1 MAEAYIVDALR
12 TPTGKRGGTLSQ
24 VHPVDMGAHVIKSL
38 VERNKVP
45 ADEYD
50 DVIFGCLDQIGPQ
63 ANDVARSCWL
73 AAGMPQ
79 TVPGVTIDRQC
90 GSSQQ
95 AVHFAAMAVMS
106 GATHVMLA
114 GGVQAMSAIPIGSAA
129 LAGQPLGFASPFA
142 GSKTWHARFGDTEI
156 SQFRGAQMMAEHWGF
171 SRVQLE
177 EYALESNNRALK
189 AISEGRFEREIVP
202 LNGLSM
208 DETARQTSL
217 EKMATLKTVLPDSVL
232 TAAVSSQVSDGA
244 SAMLVVSETAL
255 KRYGLKP
262 RARIHQMTVLGDD
275 PVMMLS
281 APIPATRLALKRC
294 GMKMSDIDLAEVN
307 EAFAPVPM
315 AWLKEL
321 DFPREKL
328 NVNGGAIALGHP
340 LGATGTK
347 LMGTLLHELERTGKR
362 WGLQSMCEGG
372 GQANV
377 TIIERLS

>member
-1 MAEAYIVDALR
+1 MPEAYIVDALR

-38 VERNKVP
+38 VERNSVP

-73 AAGMPQ
+73 AAGLPQ
-79 TVPGVTIDRQC
+79 SVPGVTIDRQC

-106 GATHVMLA
+106 GALQVVLA

-142 GSKTWHARFGDTEI
+142 GSSAWRARFGDSEI

-171 SRVQLE
+171 TREQLE
-177 EYALESNNRALK
+177 VYALESNNRALN
-189 AISEGRFEREIVP
+189 AIREGHFNREVVP
-202 LNGLSM
+202 FNGLIM
-208 DETARQTSL
+208 DETARLSSL

-244 SAMLVVSETAL
+244 SAMLVVSEAAL
-255 KRYGLKP
+255 QRYGLKP

-275 PVMMLS
+275 PIMMLS
-281 APIPATRLALKRC
+281 APIPATKLALKRC
-294 GMKMSDIDLAEVN
+294 GMSMRDIDLVEVN

-321 DFPREKL
+321 DFPHHRV

-347 LMGTLLHELERTGKR
+347 LMTTLLHELERTGGR
-362 WGLQSMCEGG
+362 FGLQTMCEGG

-377 TIIERLS
+377 TIIERL

>member
-1 MAEAYIVDALR
+1 
-12 TPTGKRGGTLSQ
+12 
-24 VHPVDMGAHVIKSL
+24 
-38 VERNKVP
+38 
-45 ADEYD
+45 
-50 DVIFGCLDQIGPQ
+50 
-63 ANDVARSCWL
+63 
-73 AAGMPQ
+73 
-79 TVPGVTIDRQC
+79 
-90 GSSQQ
+90 
-95 AVHFAAMAVMS
+95 
-106 GATHVMLA
+106 
-114 GGVQAMSAIPIGSAA
+114 
-129 LAGQPLGFASPFA
+129 
-142 GSKTWHARFGDTEI
+142 
-156 SQFRGAQMMAEHWGF
+156 MMAEHWGF

-177 EYALESNNRALK
+177 QYALESNNRALK

-202 LNGLSM
+202 LNGLAM

-255 KRYGLKP
+255 QRYGLKP

-275 PVMMLS
+275 PIMMLS

-321 DFPREKL
+321 DFPHEKL
-328 NVNGGAIALGHP
+328 NVSGGAIALGHP

-347 LMGTLLHELERTGKR
+347 LMTTLLHELERTGKR